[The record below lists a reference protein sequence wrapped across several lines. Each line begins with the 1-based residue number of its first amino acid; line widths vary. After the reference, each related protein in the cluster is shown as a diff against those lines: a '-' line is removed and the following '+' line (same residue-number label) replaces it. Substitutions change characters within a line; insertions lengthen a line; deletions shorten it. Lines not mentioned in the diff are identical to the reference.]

1 MSKLVFFSAVIFL
14 ITETLPLKMSSKKS
28 KNLVE
33 EAQKVEEEEEDDYM
47 SATFVDESLK

>member
-1 MSKLVFFSAVIFL
+1 MVLYP

-33 EAQKVEEEEEDDYM
+33 EAQKVEEEEEEDDYM